1 MAKPRRKHTDP
12 MVRPATQEER
22 RDYAR
27 SKRRSEYQNHVYQ
40 YFFILSIFC
49 CVCDP
54 FYTVFV
60 YFVSVGLIFGWP

>member
-1 MAKPRRKHTDP
+1 

-27 SKRRSEYQNHVYQ
+27 SKRQSEYQNHVHQ
-40 YFFILSIFC
+40 FVAILSILVV
-49 CVCDP
+49 CVIL